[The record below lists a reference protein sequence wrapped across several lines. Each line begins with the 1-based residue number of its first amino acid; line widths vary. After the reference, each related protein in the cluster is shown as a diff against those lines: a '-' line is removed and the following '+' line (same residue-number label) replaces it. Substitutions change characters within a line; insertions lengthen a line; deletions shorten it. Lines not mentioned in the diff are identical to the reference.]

1 MNYLLADLGG
11 THLRLAQS
19 QNDKVQLVEKL
30 VCADFDS
37 LEAAISYYLNA
48 HPLPGPRSCC
58 LAVAAPLLGDQV
70 QMTNSP
76 WNFSLEKLKQGFGF
90 DQLYALNDFEAIAHA
105 VPHLQDNQLQQLGGS
120 NKDAQGNMAVLGPG
134 TGLGVKHLTFTS
146 TGWKVLM
153 GEGGH
158 VDFAPVDETDLMLWQ
173 CLQKTQSSVVAEDLL
188 SGRGLLQIYRALC
201 ASKQT
206 NVEFDDV
213 AEVISAALSKSC
225 PTSEASADQFL
236 RILGSF
242 AGNLALNLNTTG
254 GVYLCG
260 GVAMALAPMLAES
273 RFRDRFEAK
282 GRFKNYV
289 AGIPAFLVKEAE
301 PGLLGAL
308 RFLQLHTEK
317 AES

>member
-76 WNFSLEKLKQGFGF
+76 WNFSLEDLKQGFGF

-105 VPHLQDNQLQQLGGS
+105 VPHLQDKQLQQLGGGI
-120 NKDAQGNMAVLGPG
+120 KDAQGNMAVLGPG

-146 TGWKVLM
+146 AGWKVLM

-158 VDFAPVDETDLMLWQ
+158 VDFAPVDETDLVIWQ
-173 CLQKTQSSVVAEDLL
+173 FLQNTQPGVVAEDVL
-188 SGRGLLQIYRALC
+188 SGRGLLQIYQALC
-201 ASKQT
+201 SSKKAAI
-206 NVEFDDV
+206 EFDDC
-213 AEVISAALSKSC
+213 ADVIQAALSKSC
-225 PTSEASADQFL
+225 PIAEASAAQFL

-260 GVAMALAPMLAES
+260 GVLTALAPMLVDSE
-273 RFRDRFEAK
+273 FRERFEAK
-282 GRFKNYV
+282 GRFKHYV
-289 AGIPAFLVKEAE
+289 KNIPAFLITEAE

-308 RFLQLHTEK
+308 RYLQLK
-317 AES
+317 AA